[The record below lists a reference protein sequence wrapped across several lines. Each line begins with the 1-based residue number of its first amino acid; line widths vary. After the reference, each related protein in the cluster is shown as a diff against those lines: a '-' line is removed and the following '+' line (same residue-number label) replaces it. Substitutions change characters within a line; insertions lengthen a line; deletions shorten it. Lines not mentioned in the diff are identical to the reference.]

1 MRLTLSLIK
10 ADVGSVGRHTQPTEL
25 MLDAM
30 CEAADATV
38 AAGYRSGG
46 GLRP

>member
-1 MRLTLSLIK
+1 MRVTLSLIK
-10 ADVGSVGRHTQPTEL
+10 ADVGSVGGHTQPSER
-25 MLDAM
+25 MLHAM
-30 CEAADATV
+30 CETADATV